1 MPADRATDLQTLGR
15 LQSDA
20 PSAGIR
26 YAKELLFLVSSDY
39 ATESRRKGIEQYAG
53 DNHKGPSLC
62 NKARPAREER
72 TAFNRSESS
81 LEGDLAKTD
90 HHK

>member
-1 MPADRATDLQTLGR
+1 MPADGTTDLQTLGR

-26 YAKELLFLVSSDY
+26 YTKELLFLVASDY
-39 ATESRRKGIEQYAG
+39 ATESRRKGIEQHAG

-62 NKARPAREER
+62 NKARPARKECV
-72 TAFNRSESS
+72 APNRSKAT
-81 LEGDLAKTD
+81 LEGDLAKPD
-90 HHK
+90 YHK